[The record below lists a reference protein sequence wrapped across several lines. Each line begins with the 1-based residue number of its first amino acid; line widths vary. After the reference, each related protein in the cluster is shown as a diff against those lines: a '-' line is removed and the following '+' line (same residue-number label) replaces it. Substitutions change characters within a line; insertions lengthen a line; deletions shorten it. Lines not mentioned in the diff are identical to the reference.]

1 MTEEKEIKTVQ
12 EETPAYRG
20 DSLIRELL
28 QTESQLAQQTLDM
41 LRSQY
46 EKEKSQWSRLLEQKQ
61 SDAASLN
68 SKLTETEE
76 KLKQIKRDYSED
88 KELEME
94 KLKLSTE
101 ELRLRREREQE
112 KWGFI
117 DHQIG
122 TYRTLIQETQI
133 KLSEEKKKFVQL
145 RERYLTEQV
154 ATGKKIGQLEE
165 ELLKLRENII
175 HKEQNWY
182 KERTKYEGDIASLK
196 EQIDNLKKSFEDE
209 KQSKSSIVTDK
220 DEEISKL
227 QKKLNDT
234 VAEFNEH
241 SKKLQELTDEIKKR
255 EEQIKLSQQEKR
267 EILEQVEQE
276 RKNWSER
283 WGKDRKDWE
292 THKQEVIEHEETLK
306 IQTEE
311 QVARIKTTIE
321 SLEQQIA
328 TTRNE
333 RQIAENIILE
343 KQQQIEGL
351 GKEIEKSQQEKLQ
364 LQKKIDSV
372 DQLLAEE
379 KQKIDKRYG
388 DVLSVKNQ
396 KISSLQDEMSQ
407 LKANIAEEERLFQL
421 EKTENN
427 NLKVLNEHLK
437 EDKEKFVHQIDQER
451 TEWKKAL
458 LEEQIRD
465 EGRLKDL
472 AERTENAAKSR
483 DDQIKGLQE
492 ELTVTGGQLNELRVI
507 YQEAKVQNGAQQ
519 IRIKELEAE
528 NQKLLSQWE
537 NERKEW
543 DNLLLNQRLMYEERK
558 AELIAQKGVEIKDKE
573 SEIKSFEAKIGALQ
587 GEKKEL
593 KVQIQNESDA
603 KEFSEGKVL
612 QLENKLNNYARQ
624 QNELMSGLKSEL
636 EGLNVQIDELHKSL
650 IEERLA
656 KEKAINESRLLK
668 DKIATNHHVQKE
680 TEEK

>member
-1 MTEEKEIKTVQ
+1 M
-12 EETPAYRG
+12 
-20 DSLIRELL
+20 
-28 QTESQLAQQTLDM
+28 
-41 LRSQY
+41 
-46 EKEKSQWSRLLEQKQ
+46 
-61 SDAASLN
+61 
-68 SKLTETEE
+68 
-76 KLKQIKRDYSED
+76 
-88 KELEME
+88 
-94 KLKLSTE
+94 
-101 ELRLRREREQE
+101 
-112 KWGFI
+112 
-117 DHQIG
+117 
-122 TYRTLIQETQI
+122 
-133 KLSEEKKKFVQL
+133 
-145 RERYLTEQV
+145 
-154 ATGKKIGQLEE
+154 
-165 ELLKLRENII
+165 
-175 HKEQNWY
+175 
-182 KERTKYEGDIASLK
+182 
-196 EQIDNLKKSFEDE
+196 
-209 KQSKSSIVTDK
+209 
-220 DEEISKL
+220 
-227 QKKLNDT
+227 
-234 VAEFNEH
+234 
-241 SKKLQELTDEIKKR
+241 
-255 EEQIKLSQQEKR
+255 
-267 EILEQVEQE
+267 
-276 RKNWSER
+276 
-283 WGKDRKDWE
+283 
-292 THKQEVIEHEETLK
+292 
-306 IQTEE
+306 
-311 QVARIKTTIE
+311 
-321 SLEQQIA
+321 
-328 TTRNE
+328 
-333 RQIAENIILE
+333 
-343 KQQQIEGL
+343 
-351 GKEIEKSQQEKLQ
+351 
-364 LQKKIDSV
+364 
-372 DQLLAEE
+372 LAEE

-483 DDQIKGLQE
+483 EDQIKGLQE
-492 ELTVTGGQLNELRVI
+492 ELTVTNGQMSELRVI

-668 DKIATNHHVQKE
+668 DKIATNHQFPKE
-680 TEEK
+680 TK